1 MTDRSHL
8 AALVE
13 KLAGAEVVVVGDA
26 MLDRYVQ
33 GEVERIS
40 PEAPIPVLRVRSET
54 AMLGGAGNVI
64 RNVAAL
70 GGGATLIAVI
80 GDDTAGAEVA
90 GLLQELP
97 GAKSGL
103 VVVHERATSI
113 KTRYLG
119 GGQQMLR
126 ADRETVGPLDADAAY
141 RIVAAAETAM
151 QTAQVMVLSDY
162 GKGVLAGDMAAKLIA
177 VAAKAGKPAIVD
189 PKGNDYSRYRG
200 ATVLTPNRRELGEAT
215 GMPVDGDVAVVAAAK
230 HLISVAG
237 VKSVLATRSQDGMTL
252 VVADGT
258 ATHLKA
264 EAREVFDV
272 SGAGDTVVAA
282 LAAAL
287 AIGAGLTD
295 AAELA
300 NVAAGIV
307 VGKVGTAAVHAD
319 EVVAA
324 LHRQDFS
331 SAEAKIATLATAV
344 EKTQQWRRKGLK
356 VGFTNGCFDLLHPGH
371 VSLLAQARN
380 ACDRLVVGLNSD
392 ASVKGLKGEGRPVQN
407 ETARAQV
414 LASLATVDMVVVFDE
429 PTPLDLIVALKPAL
443 LVKGKDY
450 AKDAVVGAA
459 QVESWGGRVLLADLA
474 PGHSTTATIAR
485 MGK

>member
-70 GGGATLIAVI
+70 GGGATLIAAI
-80 GDDTAGAEVA
+80 GDDTAGAEVV

-97 GAKSGL
+97 GVKSGL

-126 ADRETVGPLDADAAY
+126 ADREIVGPLDADAAS
-141 RIVAAAETAM
+141 RIVAAAETAIK
-151 QTAQVMVLSDY
+151 TAQVMVLSDY
-162 GKGVLAGDMAAKLIA
+162 GKGVLAGDMAARLIA

-200 ATVLTPNRRELGEAT
+200 ATILTPNRRELGEAT
-215 GMPVDGDVAVVAAAK
+215 GMPVDGDAAVVAAAE
-230 HLISVAG
+230 HLISAAG
-237 VKSVLATRSQDGMTL
+237 VKSVLATRSQEGMTL

-287 AIGAGLTD
+287 AIGASLTD

-344 EKTQQWRRKGLK
+344 EKAEQWRRKGLK

-414 LASLATVDMVVVFDE
+414 LASLSTVDMVVVFDE

-450 AKDAVVGAA
+450 AKDAVVGAS

-474 PGHSTTATIAR
+474 PGHSTSATIAR